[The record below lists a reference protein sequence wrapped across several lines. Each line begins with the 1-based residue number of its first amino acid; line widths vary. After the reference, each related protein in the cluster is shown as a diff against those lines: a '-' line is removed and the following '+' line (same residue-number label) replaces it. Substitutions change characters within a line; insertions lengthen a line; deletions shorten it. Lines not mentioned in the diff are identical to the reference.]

1 MLLSQTSHKA
11 TVSSS
16 VCPFEPGIRY
26 GIRFFDGVS
35 QSSQAPLPRSR
46 STDEIITPEGRETL
60 EHTIQACEYL
70 ICLLGASPQASCLRK
85 RGRVFTAASPLWCWF
100 SADNTKE
107 GRSSAHPLARA
118 QCRSVKEL
126 SFVIQRFTLISVAF
140 VSYDFLSDAGQQA
153 AKSACKAI
161 DDKID
166 LLMMGADKFK
176 MTIDELFE

>member
-1 MLLSQTSHKA
+1 
-11 TVSSS
+11 
-16 VCPFEPGIRY
+16 
-26 GIRFFDGVS
+26 
-35 QSSQAPLPRSR
+35 
-46 STDEIITPEGRETL
+46 
-60 EHTIQACEYL
+60 
-70 ICLLGASPQASCLRK
+70 
-85 RGRVFTAASPLWCWF
+85 
-100 SADNTKE
+100 
-107 GRSSAHPLARA
+107 
-118 QCRSVKEL
+118 VKEL